1 MINRKYNYF
10 YKITNNINGFFY
22 YGVHSTDNLN
32 DGYMGSGYRLKSAY
46 KIYGIENFSKEI
58 LRFFNT
64 REDALEYESCVVTEN
79 LVSDASCYNMTIGG
93 GYAPIGVICVVDSNG
108 NKHLVPLDDPR
119 YLSGELVSVNRGK
132 VTVKDK
138 YGNVFH
144 VDSDDP
150 RYLSGELVGQ
160 TFGKVTVK
168 DKYGNVFQVDS
179 DDPRYLSGELVGLF
193 KNRKHTEEAKR
204 NIGEKNRIHQKGSN
218 NSNYG
223 KCWIKNDT
231 FRLNKTI
238 PIDKLDEYVL
248 MGWSKGRNMS
258 YKKSKDNTSMAESV
272 DAVVSGAT
280 GK

>member
-10 YKITNNINGFFY
+10 YKITNNLNGFFY

-32 DGYMGSGYRLKSAY
+32 DGYMGSGYRLKKAY
-46 KIYGIENFSKEI
+46 KMYGIENFSKEI
-58 LRFFNT
+58 LKFFDT

-79 LVSDASCYNMTIGG
+79 LVSDTSCYNMVVGG

-108 NKHLVPLDDPR
+108 NKHLVSLDDPR

-138 YGNVFH
+138 YGNVF
-144 VDSDDP
+144 
-150 RYLSGELVGQ
+150 
-160 TFGKVTVK
+160 
-168 DKYGNVFQVDS
+168 QVDS
-179 DDPRYLSGELVGLF
+179 DDPRYLSGELFGFF
-193 KNRKHTEEAKR
+193 KNRKHTEETKR
-204 NIGEKNRIHQKGSN
+204 KIGGKNRIHQKGSN

-223 KCWIKNDT
+223 KCWVKNDIL
-231 FRLNKTI
+231 RLNKTI
-238 PIDKLDEYVL
+238 PIDKLDEYVS

-272 DAVVSGAT
+272 DAVVSEAA